1 MSDRVTVERKE
12 FESFLTENQKLI
24 ERSQALMSTID
35 RLEKDNK
42 QLRDELQVS
51 MARVRALESNMA
63 DMRQS
68 DDALKKARNNIARLI
83 EETDKRI
90 SK

>member
-12 FESFLTENQKLI
+12 FESFLAENQKLI
-24 ERSQALMSTID
+24 ERSQALMNTID
-35 RLEKDNK
+35 RLEKENK
-42 QLRDELQVS
+42 QMRDELEASRERLRTLESS
-51 MARVRALESNMA
+51 MAA
-63 DMRQS
+63 MRQS

-83 EETDKRI
+83 EETDKRT

>member
-1 MSDRVTVERKE
+1 MSERVTIERKE
-12 FESFLTENQKLI
+12 FESFLAENQKLI
-24 ERSQALMSTID
+24 DRSQALVGTID

-42 QLRDELQVS
+42 QLRDELEMS
-51 MARVRALESNMA
+51 KARLRSLETDVA

-68 DDALKKARNNIARLI
+68 DDVLKKARSNIARMI
-83 EETDKRI
+83 EEADKRT

>member
-12 FESFLTENQKLI
+12 FENFLAENQKLI
-24 ERSQALMSTID
+24 DRSQALMGTID
-35 RLEKDNK
+35 KLEKENK
-42 QLRDELQVS
+42 QLRDELDS
-51 MARVRALESNMA
+51 SRSRLRALER
-63 DMRQS
+63 DMTDTRQS